1 MAISKRAAG
10 QMSNK
15 ELLQCFRN
23 VVMLGMAE
31 ANTKRGLTKATEK
44 SEAIVTEEM
53 CLRLGFDYDPNDW
66 KY

>member
-1 MAISKRAAG
+1 MVISKRAAS
-10 QMSNK
+10 QMNNK
-15 ELLQCFRN
+15 ELLQCFRT